1 MSMKKQF
8 QVVFRVLFIFGV
20 SASCNPDDRIQQTPA
35 LAEQI
40 RGLKVKRV
48 TPNQAVMIAD
58 DWGKRITKQA
68 QQELTRALNGK
79 SADVLALC
87 QLKNLPKIDSLAD
100 LYGVKISL
108 LGAKD
113 VKNAALNPKER
124 EVLDAYLYNAEN
136 KLPQIANIQKL
147 GDSVLIYNT
156 PVATNELI
164 CTRCFGQDP
173 TKLAVWRVKFL
184 KHNIVQKVDE
194 KSLLKLK
201 KK

>member
-1 MSMKKQF
+1 MKKPF
-8 QVVFRVLFIFGV
+8 RFLLAISSVFLAVT
-20 SASCNPDDRIQQTPA
+20 SCIPDDRIQQTPA
-35 LAEQI
+35 LREQI

-48 TPNQAVMIAD
+48 TPNQAIMIAD
-58 DWGKRITKQA
+58 DWGKRIVKQA
-68 QQELTRALNGK
+68 QQELTQALAKN
-79 SADVLALC
+79 SADGLALC
-87 QLKNLPKIDSLAD
+87 QLKGLPKIDSLVD

-113 VKNAALNPKER
+113 VKNAALNPKEQ

-136 KLPQIANIQKL
+136 KLPQLPNIQKL
-147 GDSVLIYNT
+147 GDSVLIYNA
-156 PVATNELI
+156 PVATNEPI
-164 CTRCFGQDP
+164 CARCFGNDP

-184 KHNIVQKVDE
+184 KHNIIQKVDE